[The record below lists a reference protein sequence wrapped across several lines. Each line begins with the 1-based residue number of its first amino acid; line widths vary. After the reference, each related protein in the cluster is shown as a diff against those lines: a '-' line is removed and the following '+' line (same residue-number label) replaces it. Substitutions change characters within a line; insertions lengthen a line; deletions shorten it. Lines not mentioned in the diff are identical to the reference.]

1 MIEILF
7 FISGLVFGSF
17 ANVLIL
23 RMPKGESIS
32 YPSSHCYSC
41 KKSLKWYH
49 NIPLFSW
56 LILRGKCG
64 FCGTKISVQYPLI
77 ELFCGF
83 LFLIASNEPSLKDA
97 LSLALV
103 FSLLLSLSLV
113 DLRYKAV
120 PDGLLVAVFVF
131 SLLYQ
136 NPLLALE
143 NAMLFAGG
151 FAMLRFLVSALL
163 KKEAMGEADIVI
175 AAVMGAIL
183 GVKLT
188 LAAIYISAVFALVG
202 FVMVRKKDFELPF
215 IPFLS
220 LGLFLTYIFQDKIQ
234 IWIKVFYG

>member
-1 MIEILF
+1 MIGIIF
-7 FISGLVFGSF
+7 FVAGLVFGSF

-23 RMPKGESIS
+23 RMPKGENIAF
-32 YPSSHCYSC
+32 PSSHCYAC
-41 KKSLKWYH
+41 KNSLKWYH
-49 NIPLFSW
+49 NIPLLSW
-56 LILRGKCG
+56 LALRGKCG
-64 FCGTKISVQYPLI
+64 FCGTKISIQYPLI
-77 ELFCGF
+77 ELLCGF
-83 LFLIASNEPSLKDA
+83 LFLLASNEPSLKDA
-97 LSLALV
+97 FSLALV

-136 NPLLALE
+136 NPLLALQ
-143 NAMLFAGG
+143 NALLFAGG

-202 FVMVRKKDFELPF
+202 FMMVRKKDFELPF

-220 LGLFLTYIFQDKIQ
+220 LGLFITYIFRDDIQ
-234 IWIKVFYG
+234 ILIKAFYG